1 MIHLA
6 IGSGDEGEGSRML
19 DVCAARL
26 CSLCRLI
33 LSAGRQLHRSLLLCF
48 LSLLRAVFYSLSLSP
63 RLFVFVFSARFVYFH
78 ICCLTFLK
86 LTSVL
91 SFRIV

>member
-48 LSLLRAVFYSLSLSP
+48 LSLLRAVFYSLSLSLHSCLYLSLQSDSCIFP
-63 RLFVFVFSARFVYFH
+63 STVLRF
-78 ICCLTFLK
+78 
-86 LTSVL
+86 
-91 SFRIV
+91 

>member
-48 LSLLRAVFYSLSLSP
+48 LSLLRAVFYSLSP
-63 RLFVFVFSARFVYFH
+63 RLFVFVFAARFVYFP
-78 ICCLTFLK
+78 IYCLTFLK
-86 LTSVL
+86 LTSVS
-91 SFRIV
+91 SFRVV

>member
-48 LSLLRAVFYSLSLSP
+48 LSLLRAVFYSLSYVSKAHFCIKFPCRLAESKTKLSTY
-63 RLFVFVFSARFVYFH
+63 R
-78 ICCLTFLK
+78 
-86 LTSVL
+86 
-91 SFRIV
+91 